1 MSNVQKNLPNNLR
14 TYRELHDSMDVTPSV
29 PGGLFRGGPG
39 TQVTE
44 NIYTSL
50 PTNLARPLYPAPAA
64 ARAIAMAMEHPGHII
79 AGMSALAVF
88 GMPYFA
94 DHCHTTLF
102 GPVKRNKP
110 PTQFSPLVQRPTSL
124 EHWYVYFEGVPLKI
138 SPPPIAVISALN
150 MIRANVHRW
159 AASHIDGITH
169 QEMQSIQLIDAARR
183 FLAISPEDIF
193 TAGKDR
199 VNKHWLQ
206 KVAGFSTAKADSPK
220 ETEMR
225 LLAHSLCKKLGLMV
239 VEQHPL
245 WAAGSLVTVFDLA
258 IPELKVAI
266 MYDGEHHLKREQRDW
281 DSLVNVEAALQGW
294 TVIRV
299 TAGTLPRLPEFLTR
313 AAQAA

>member
-1 MSNVQKNLPNNLR
+1 MRNVQTNLQL
-14 TYRELHDSMDVTPSV
+14 YRELHDAMDVTRSV

-39 TQVTE
+39 IKVTE

-50 PTNLARPLYPAPAA
+50 PTNSVIRPVHPAPAA
-64 ARAIAMAMEHPGHII
+64 ARAIAMVMEHPGHTI

-88 GMPYFA
+88 GLPYFA

-110 PTQFSPLVQRPTSL
+110 PTQFSPLVQRPTSV
-124 EHWYVYFEGVPLKI
+124 EHWYVYFECVPLKI
-138 SPPPIAVISALN
+138 SPPAIAVISALN
-150 MIRANVHRW
+150 MIRASVHRW
-159 AASHIDGITH
+159 PASRIDGIAYK
-169 QEMQSIQLIDAARR
+169 EMQSIQLIDAARR
-183 FLAISPEDIF
+183 FLGVTPDDIVSS
-193 TAGKDR
+193 GKDR
-199 VNKHWLQ
+199 VNKRWLQ
-206 KVAGFSTAKADSPK
+206 RIVELTTNKADSPK

-225 LLAHSLCKKLGLMV
+225 LLAHALCKNLGVMV

-258 IPELKVAI
+258 IPELKIAM

-281 DSLVNVEAALQGW
+281 DSQVNVEAALQGW

-299 TAGTLPRLPEFLTR
+299 TAGTLPRLPEFLMR
-313 AAQAA
+313 ATQAA